1 MLTSLMIRAVPQV
14 YWTERAYRITYHRRR
29 NEAGAGNRDHEVDLR
44 DEADRPALGFRRS
57 HELADSANEATD
69 GAVMG
74 GEPAFMLIEAAGK
87 VAV

>member
-1 MLTSLMIRAVPQV
+1 MKRAPAIATTKSIYVTKPIGRRWGSGV
-14 YWTERAYRITYHRRR
+14 AMSSRI
-29 NEAGAGNRDHEVDLR
+29 VL
-44 DEADRPALGFRRS
+44 
-57 HELADSANEATD
+57 NEATD